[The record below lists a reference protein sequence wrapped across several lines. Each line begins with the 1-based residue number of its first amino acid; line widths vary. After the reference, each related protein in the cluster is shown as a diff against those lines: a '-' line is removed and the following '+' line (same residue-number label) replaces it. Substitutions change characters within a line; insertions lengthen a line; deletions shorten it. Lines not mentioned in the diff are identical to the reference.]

1 MKGFNLAPPTAQPGM
16 TALPPVAEFIAS
28 FQHSTDTPDYYGST
42 FSGILNSGIQPRRN
56 HMYSMQQFSSSQ
68 SSFSESFG
76 TIGKLGKLSSK
87 LRHNNNTSHKRR
99 WGKRNEFNNFY
110 LCLCAVWWAGVSN
123 LFIFIVVAA
132 VFRNSY
138 WCGPIRYRKRFPIHS
153 ITFGGLSV

>member
-1 MKGFNLAPPTAQPGM
+1 MKGFNLAPPTAVPGM
-16 TALPPVAEFIAS
+16 TTLPPVAEFIAS

-42 FSGILNSGIQPRRN
+42 FSGILSSGIQPRRT

-99 WGKRNEFNNFY
+99 WGIVNNF
-110 LCLCAVWWAGVSN
+110 LFVVFICCFLMFDVCFTFFF
-123 LFIFIVVAA
+123 LFIF
-132 VFRNSY
+132 F
-138 WCGPIRYRKRFPIHS
+138 
-153 ITFGGLSV
+153 